1 MVSLK
6 VWMMG
11 SRNWGLSGIPFVVP
25 LIEKSE
31 VELLDEWFSPIGK
44 NFTEL

>member
-1 MVSLK
+1 VDDGKSKL
-6 VWMMG
+6 G
-11 SRNWGLSGIPFVVP
+11 IERIPFVVP

-31 VELLDEWFSPIGK
+31 VEPHDEWFSPIGK